1 MVIHQFLKKV
11 LISENIAKYRF
22 GASIVGFNKVL
33 ITQQL
38 VYFLKEQYVKTPTE
52 VTAAKN
58 SDGLSGMDKMEMNL
72 QKIDEGLV
80 VFAEINVA
88 SEIERI
94 EKDNDFSIT
103 DEEVDYYFKNHHP
116 TKLQTQLVFSY
127 WGKYFGSYRNVRLV
141 SKRQYIKLMLIL
153 KKKLMILMG
162 DEEEGVFSEYAR
174 LPYILS
180 GNMKDKLNTRIIRN
194 NKFISKIES
203 SYLYEKLITE
213 KYRNL
218 CDIKNDYILSLLS
231 QLINTTFTYVV
242 YERPDL
248 LGTEIEY
255 NEDKISDEL
264 LFFLNL
270 I

>member
-1 MVIHQFLKKV
+1 
-11 LISENIAKYRF
+11 
-22 GASIVGFNKVL
+22 
-33 ITQQL
+33 
-38 VYFLKEQYVKTPTE
+38 
-52 VTAAKN
+52 
-58 SDGLSGMDKMEMNL
+58 
-72 QKIDEGLV
+72 
-80 VFAEINVA
+80 
-88 SEIERI
+88 
-94 EKDNDFSIT
+94 
-103 DEEVDYYFKNHHP
+103 
-116 TKLQTQLVFSY
+116 
-127 WGKYFGSYRNVRLV
+127 
-141 SKRQYIKLMLIL
+141 
-153 KKKLMILMG
+153 MILMG